1 MAHSLIATLDADRAS
16 WANVG
21 PTAAIVTALAAG
33 VVAEAARRSADVWD
47 DAAGA
52 AAQATALR
60 RRAIRVAQDDRE
72 AHLAAREALQAA
84 RAGEGGALS
93 DGTLAVTLARAADL
107 PLEIAT
113 AGADTAEL
121 GALVT
126 EHGSADV
133 RADAAGAAALAA
145 GAVDAATELIEVNLS
160 TGSED
165 ERLVRALE
173 LRRAA
178 SAASQHALIES
189 T

>member
-1 MAHSLIATLDADRAS
+1 MPDSLIATLDEDHPS

-33 VVAEAARRSADVWD
+33 VVAEAARRSTDVWD
-47 DAAGA
+47 EAPGA
-52 AAQATALR
+52 AAQAAALR
-60 RRAIRVAQDDRE
+60 RRAAGAARDDRE
-72 AHLAAREALQAA
+72 AHLSAREALEAA
-84 RAGEGGALS
+84 RAGKGGVLS

-107 PLEIAT
+107 PFEIAS
-113 AGADTAEL
+113 AAADTAEL

-126 EHGSADV
+126 EHCTADV

-145 GAVDAATELIEVNLS
+145 GAVQAATELIEVNLS
-160 TGSED
+160 TGAED
-165 ERLVRALE
+165 DRLIRALE

-178 SAASQHALIES
+178 NDASERALIES